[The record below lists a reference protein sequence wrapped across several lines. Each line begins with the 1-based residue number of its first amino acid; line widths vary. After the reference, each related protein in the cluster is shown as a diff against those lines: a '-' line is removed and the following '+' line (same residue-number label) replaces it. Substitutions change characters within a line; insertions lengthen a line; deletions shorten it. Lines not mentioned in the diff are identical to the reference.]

1 MRIIV
6 IAVTLLVI
14 LFQSICIVNLKN
26 DINEKSQHLDKLS
39 YEKEIEL
46 TLKEKYYSML
56 LTQIRHQNINLD
68 TNTYLYDHELNFS
81 TMLSELVEPNDIII
95 SIPEYSCE
103 DCIEKT
109 IKMVKNSV
117 EIRNSRIIIL
127 GTLFDVYEQKIFKEK
142 YKIPSIGWMVFDTD
156 TKFFSALSKG
166 RIMVFQIKR
175 NKISEF
181 TVLDGE
187 FEELLYAYI
196 KNIL

>member
-95 SIPEYSCE
+95 SIP
-103 DCIEKT
+103 
-109 IKMVKNSV
+109 
-117 EIRNSRIIIL
+117 
-127 GTLFDVYEQKIFKEK
+127 
-142 YKIPSIGWMVFDTD
+142 
-156 TKFFSALSKG
+156 
-166 RIMVFQIKR
+166 
-175 NKISEF
+175 
-181 TVLDGE
+181 
-187 FEELLYAYI
+187 
-196 KNIL
+196 